1 MVMAAIDRKITRA
14 QLLLSWVI
22 VYFGNLIG
30 AAELAVTIGSSGLLK
45 GPMATTAA
53 AISQSKASLL
63 PFEAF
68 YVMRWCVLQFG

>member
-30 AAELAVTIGSSGLLK
+30 AAELAVTIGPSGLAEGL
-45 GPMATTAA
+45 MAATTA

>member
-1 MVMAAIDRKITRA
+1 MVMAAIDRKITIA
-14 QLLLSWVI
+14 QLLRRWAI

-30 AAELAVTIGSSGLLK
+30 AVGLAVTIGSSGLLE

-68 YVMRWCVLQFG
+68 YVLR